1 MVKDLNYEEIC
12 STDDWQYSI
21 SKNGSLRIINLDE
34 NTELLL
40 ALNKVE
46 SNQAESILEE
56 IKKEMKIMNEKILEQ
71 EQEIKNL
78 KGQRTMPVEAIKEEI
93 TEAINLMKKQE
104 EIKMKNLE
112 EKLTKKIEEVQNQ
125 ASQRLLNLEQKTKKY
140 EEEIE

>member
-1 MVKDLNYEEIC
+1 MEMFDCFLDPEILKKKKGWYRSKEFQEEKKPFNETVVKDLNYEEIC

-46 SNQAESILEE
+46 SNQTENILEE
-56 IKKEMKIMNEKILEQ
+56 IKKEMKIMKEKILEQ

-78 KGQRTMPVEAIKEEI
+78 KGQKV
-93 TEAINLMKKQE
+93 
-104 EIKMKNLE
+104 
-112 EKLTKKIEEVQNQ
+112 
-125 ASQRLLNLEQKTKKY
+125 SLNELKY
-140 EEEIE
+140 